1 MNSFPRLRPSPALAL
16 ALAALFFALGGSAFA
31 LTGKSSP
38 QPRCQTGAVRAIA
51 VVTGDPLHGIQ
62 NLPGQFTGQARFFA
76 RRFNCAGGPV
86 QVRKLSAGT
95 YAVRFVGL
103 ANPSVVATPLSA
115 DAVGAAAQ
123 PLPDG
128 SFQVT
133 MHAVDTQQNHL
144 PPVDVSFVVVAF

>member
-1 MNSFPRLRPSPALAL
+1 MHSILRFRPSPAFAVL
-16 ALAALFFALGGSAFA
+16 LAALFFALGGSAFA

-38 QPRCQTGAVRAIA
+38 QARCQTGAVRGIA

-76 RRFNCAGGPV
+76 RRFNCTGGAV

-95 YAVRFVGL
+95 YAVRFAGL
-103 ANPSVVATPLSA
+103 SKPSVVASPLSS
-115 DAVGAAAQ
+115 DAVGAAVQA
-123 PLPDG
+123 LPDG

-133 MHAVDTQQNHL
+133 MHAPDTQQNHL

>member
-1 MNSFPRLRPSPALAL
+1 MRSVLRFRPRPALVL
-16 ALAALFFALGGSAFA
+16 SLAALFFALGGSAFA

-38 QPRCQTGAVRAIA
+38 QQRCQTGAVRGIA

-62 NLPGQFTGQARFFA
+62 NLPGQFSGAARFFA

-86 QVRKLSAGT
+86 QVRKLGAGT

-103 ANPSVVATPLSA
+103 ANASVVASPLSA
-115 DAVGAAAQ
+115 DASGAAVQ
-123 PLPDG
+123 QLPDG

-133 MHAVDTQQNHL
+133 LHGTDTPQNHL